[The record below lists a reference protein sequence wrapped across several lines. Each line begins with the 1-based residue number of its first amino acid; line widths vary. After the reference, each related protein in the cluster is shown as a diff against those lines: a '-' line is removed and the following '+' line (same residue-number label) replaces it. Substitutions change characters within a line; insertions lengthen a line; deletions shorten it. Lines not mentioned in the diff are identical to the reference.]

1 MPQYSLSSLTPVQRT
16 RRSLIRG
23 TFITEDVIAIE
34 AWRVRQADPFTLW
47 VCDEMIAECEAAG
60 VTNFGDTPS

>member
-1 MPQYSLSSLTPVQRT
+1 MPPYSLSRLTPAQRT
-16 RRSLIRG
+16 QRSLIRG
-23 TFITEDVIAIE
+23 SCLTEDVSAIE
-34 AWRVRQADPFTLW
+34 AWRDRQTDPFIMW

>member
-1 MPQYSLSSLTPVQRT
+1 MPPYSLSRLTPVQRT

-34 AWRVRQADPFTLW
+34 AWRFCQTDPFIMW